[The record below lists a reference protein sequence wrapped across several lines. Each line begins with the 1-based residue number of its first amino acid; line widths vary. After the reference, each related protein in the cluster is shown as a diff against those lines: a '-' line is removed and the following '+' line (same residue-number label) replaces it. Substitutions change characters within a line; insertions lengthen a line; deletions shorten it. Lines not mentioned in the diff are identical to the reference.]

1 MLARRTRIAIE
12 IRDRGLTPPP
22 AAAALMAAELGWDP
36 ARTQREL
43 DEYRQAVAADLAAQA
58 EPDEKLAYQ
67 ARLAA
72 PDPVPLL
79 PARRPT

>member
-1 MLARRTRIAIE
+1 
-12 IRDRGLTPPP
+12 
-22 AAAALMAAELGWDP
+22 MAGELGWDP

-43 DEYRQAVAADLAAQA
+43 EEYRQAVAADLAAQA

-72 PDPVPLL
+72 PDPVEFYP
-79 PARRPT
+79 PVSTGR